1 MCICSDTRG
10 FSSVCPRL
18 SAWAEERTVSLQEK
32 QARGDAVVILCAYL
46 LAHVRG
52 YDIIEG
58 NMQTREQWGAVI
70 YIVML
75 YNDSRQ
81 TPTESLLC
89 AISLAVFTP
98 SW

>member
-1 MCICSDTRG
+1 MCICSDIRV
-10 FSSVCPRL
+10 FSSVCL
-18 SAWAEERTVSLQEK
+18 CVSAWAEERTVSLQEK
-32 QARGDAVVILCAYL
+32 QARGDAVVISCDYL
-46 LAHVRG
+46 LAHMRG

-70 YIVML
+70 YIAML

-89 AISLAVFTP
+89 AISLAVNTP
-98 SW
+98 W